1 MNKIIIAIS
10 LVLNGVLI
18 MLVTG
23 VIPFVLFL
31 SFVINGA
38 LLWYVSNLF
47 RKNQQ
52 MADDMQEIYSLLDGF
67 EEHLEN
73 VHSLEMFYGDDTLQ
87 GLIDHSRQL
96 INSLH
101 YYIYEDSIDEPTDE
115 ETSIGALDFD
125 NEPRTE
131 EEETPKI

>member
-101 YYIYEDSIDEPTDE
+101 DYIYEDSIDEPTDE
-115 ETSIGALDFD
+115 QTSIGALDFD
-125 NEPRTE
+125 NEPTTE
-131 EEETPKI
+131 EEATPKI

>member
-52 MADDMQEIYSLLDGF
+52 MADDMQ
-67 EEHLEN
+67 
-73 VHSLEMFYGDDTLQ
+73 
-87 GLIDHSRQL
+87 
-96 INSLH
+96 
-101 YYIYEDSIDEPTDE
+101 
-115 ETSIGALDFD
+115 
-125 NEPRTE
+125 
-131 EEETPKI
+131 